1 MKRRKHRR
9 LRRKILTG
17 ITYFEVLVMF
27 LAMSGMDSPD
37 LTAPIVMF
45 LQAMA
50 WLAIF
55 FTANPDWPTERRRKT
70 WQENGKFISS
80 RSAPR

>member
-1 MKRRKHRR
+1 MKRRK
-9 LRRKILTG
+9 RKRKVLTV
-17 ITYFEVLVMF
+17 ITYVELIIMF

-37 LTAPIVMF
+37 LTVPIVMF

-70 WQENGKFISS
+70 WQENGKFIRS